1 MSLDLQN
8 SYQQAQD
15 KLKAFKTFT
24 EVKSAIK
31 DAQKKT
37 ENQLTPN
44 FDLSRF
50 QLDQSAI
57 EQKIKKQVQN
67 QFDQLI
73 GLILANK
80 GSGISTFQFIIR
92 KLIRT
97 VKIIKSKILEI
108 IIEEFVRALGCD
120 IEQTYTAGQYYIKVS
135 SIDLFKILQIDPTTK
150 IGKLFYERTPFSPL
164 NIPRSTNRLFWDLIQ
179 NELVTMSTL
188 YPGGQ
193 NYNGYSTVPLFDI
206 EFNQYNSENGDGS
219 GWFYVYLIDRP
230 DGQPNKVTQF
240 LTDYF
245 KTIDIVN
252 FKAVIAALVEAVLG
266 IVSIKLRFATGT
278 VDDSTKFGLLIQ
290 RILGQCFDEDQ
301 EISVGG
307 QAKTPVLDDYN
318 DSFFEFTYIDTG
330 IVEERTKN
338 IKNGVVTFETCDNV
352 ELPLDVDTIVD
363 LIESKMEFVEDEDT
377 MEDAI
382 NSISTSLSND
392 PRWQASFPYPDQ
404 LKISLDF
411 SFIKK
416 IPQACVS
423 AILSPKVIFPFILMI
438 KALGLPYNENLE
450 GLVNFIRQN
459 SELMRNIVSRI
470 GAEFIK
476 TLFNEIKKD
485 IKSLVRAIITDI
497 NRDDIAVYYI
507 MIEKLVN
514 IALFV
519 ISFVK
524 DYRQCK
530 SVIDAILQLF
540 NLVGNLRPGIP
551 MPLLQLSSFLPGSS
565 PNKGFINV
573 IENMQRTGLP
583 TGPNPDGS
591 PNLALQ
597 EIFSILKGQDLENKE
612 NGKVE
617 GVLKLPPPYGYV
629 MVTGKSL

>member
-15 KLKAFKTFT
+15 KLKALKTFT

-31 DAQKKT
+31 EAQKKT
-37 ENQLTPN
+37 ENQLQPN
-44 FDLSRF
+44 FNLSRF

-80 GSGISTFQFIIR
+80 GSGVATFQFIIR

-97 VKIIKSKILEI
+97 VKVIKSKILEI
-108 IIEEFVRALGCD
+108 IIEEFIRALGCD
-120 IEQTYTAGQYYIKVS
+120 IEQTYIAGQFYIKIS
-135 SIDLFKILQIDPTTK
+135 SIDLFKILQIEPTSK
-150 IGKLFYERTPFSPL
+150 VGKLFYEKTPFSPIS
-164 NIPRSTNRLFWDLIQ
+164 IPRSTNRMFWDLTQ
-179 NELVTMSTL
+179 NEFVQMSAL

-206 EFNQYNSENGDGS
+206 EYNQYNDVGDGS
-219 GWFYVYLIDRP
+219 GYFYVYLIDRP

-252 FKAVIAALVEAVLG
+252 YKAMLTALVEAVLG

-278 VDDSTKFGLLIQ
+278 IDDTTKFGLLIQ

-307 QAKTPVLDDYN
+307 QAKTPVLDDYT

-352 ELPLDVDTIVD
+352 ELPIDADTLID

-382 NSISTSLSND
+382 NSMSTSLAND
-392 PRWQASFPYPDQ
+392 PRWQMSFPYPDQ

-459 SELMRNIVSRI
+459 SELMRNIISRI

-476 TLFNEIKKD
+476 TLFNEIKRD
-485 IKSLVRAIITDI
+485 IRSLVRAIITDI

-507 MIEKLVN
+507 MLEKLVN
-514 IALFV
+514 IALF
-519 ISFVK
+519 ITSFVK

-540 NLVGNLRPGIP
+540 NLIGAAKSKIP
-551 MPLLQLSSFLPGSS
+551 LPLLKLSSFLPGSS
-565 PNKGFINV
+565 PNRSFINV
-573 IENMQRTGLP
+573 IQEMQKKGLP
-583 TGPNPDGS
+583 TGPNPDGT

-597 EIFSILKGQDLENKE
+597 EIFSVLQGQDLENKE
-612 NGKVE
+612 NGNVE
-617 GVLKLPPPYGYV
+617 GVLELPPPYGYV
-629 MVTGKSL
+629 VVTGKSL

>member
-37 ENQLTPN
+37 ENQLQPN
-44 FDLSRF
+44 FDFSRF

-80 GSGISTFQFIIR
+80 GAGVSTFQFIIR

-97 VKIIKSKILEI
+97 VKVIKSKILEI

-120 IEQTYTAGQYYIKVS
+120 IEQTYTAGQFYIKIS

-150 IGKLFYERTPFSPL
+150 VGKLFYERAPFSPL
-164 NIPRSTNRLFWDLIQ
+164 SIPRSTNRMFWDLTQ
-179 NELVTMSTL
+179 NEFVQMSVL

-206 EFNQYNSENGDGS
+206 EYNQYNDVGEGS
-219 GWFYVYLIDRP
+219 GYFYVYLIDRP

-245 KTIDIVN
+245 KTIDIIN
-252 FKAVIAALVEAVLG
+252 YKAMLTALVEAVLG

-278 VDDSTKFGLLIQ
+278 VDDTTKFGLLIQ

-338 IKNGVVTFETCDNV
+338 IKKGVVTFETCDNV
-352 ELPLDVDTIVD
+352 ELPIDVDTIID
-363 LIESKMEFVEDEDT
+363 LIESKMEFFEDEDT

-423 AILSPKVIFPFILMI
+423 SILSPKVIFPFILMI

-459 SELMRNIVSRI
+459 SELMRNIISRI
-470 GAEFIK
+470 GAEFIR

-485 IKSLVRAIITDI
+485 IRSLVRAIITDI

-507 MIEKLVN
+507 MLEKLVN
-514 IALFV
+514 IALF
-519 ISFVK
+519 ITSFVK

-540 NLVGNLRPGIP
+540 NLIGGSRSRIP
-551 MPLLQLSSFLPGSS
+551 LPLLKLSSFLPGSS
-565 PNKGFINV
+565 PNRAFINV
-573 IENMQRTGLP
+573 IEEMQKKGLP

-597 EIFSILKGQDLENKE
+597 EIFSTLKGNDLESKE
-612 NGKVE
+612 NGNVE
-617 GVLKLPPPYGYV
+617 SVLELPAPYGYISV
-629 MVTGKSL
+629 IGKSL